1 MALTNREIADIFD
14 RCADMLEIKGEIIH
28 RVMAYRNAAGAIREL
43 PRDLR
48 AIREA
53 KELDTIPFVGKII
66 AEKIEEM
73 LDTDQLGFYEKLR
86 AEVPDGVIDIL
97 HINGVGPK
105 KAKMFWHDADIT
117 TVEAL
122 ETAARAGKLRE
133 LPGMGAKSEAK
144 ILEGIE
150 LLKRRAANTRMSI
163 GVALPLAET
172 MLQRLLDLP
181 QAQHGVI
188 AGSIRRGRPTIGDV
202 DLLVASTEP
211 QPIMD
216 AFVGMQEVARV
227 LGHGEKKSSVELHNG
242 LQVDLR
248 VIPPERFGTAL
259 QYFSGSQA
267 HNIHTREIALAK
279 GLSLNEHAFTPTDGG
294 DEILC
299 ATEEAVYAQLGLPW
313 IPPEIREDWGEIEA
327 AQAGKLPTLITLAD
341 MRTDLHMHTVWSDG
355 HATVREMAEAA
366 LARGREYIC
375 ITDHSKGA
383 TIANGLSVER
393 LLRQQEE
400 VRQVD
405 AELRPF
411 RVFHGTEMEI
421 KADGEL
427 DFPDDVLDKLDFVIA
442 SLHQGLRQPREQVTA
457 RILNAINN
465 PHVDLIGHPRGQ
477 LILERDPADLDMD
490 QVFEAA
496 AKSGIALEINANPHR
511 LDLEAQYARRAV
523 ELGIPLCIDT
533 DAHRVEEMDLL
544 RYGILTARRG
554 WVEAHS
560 VINTWPLAQFLDW
573 LERRNQPCRINL
585 TTKLKI

>member
-28 RVMAYRNAAGAIREL
+28 RIMAYRNAAGAIREL

-53 KELDTIPFVGKII
+53 GELETIPFVGKII

-73 LDTDQLGFYEKLR
+73 LDTGKLGFYEKLR
-86 AEVPDGVIDIL
+86 EEVPDGVVDIL

-105 KAKMFWHDADIT
+105 KAKMFWQDANIT
-117 TVEAL
+117 TVADL

-150 LLKRRAANTRMSI
+150 SLKRRAANTRMSI
-163 GVALPLAET
+163 GVALPAAEG

-181 QAQHGVI
+181 QAQRGTV

-202 DLLVASTEP
+202 DLLVASTDP

-279 GLSLNEHAFTPTDGG
+279 GLSLNEHAFTQTNDG

-299 ATEEAVYAQLGLPW
+299 ATEEEVYAQLGLPW
-313 IPPEIREDWGEIEA
+313 IPPELREDRGEIEA

-341 MRTDLHMHTVWSDG
+341 MRADLHMHTVWSDG
-355 HATVREMAEAA
+355 HSTVREMAEAA

-375 ITDHSKGA
+375 ITDHSRGA
-383 TIANGLSVER
+383 TIANGLSIER
-393 LLRQQEE
+393 LMQQQEE

-405 AELRPF
+405 VEMRPF

-427 DFPDDVLDKLDFVIA
+427 DFPDEVLDKLDFVIA
-442 SLHQGLRQPREQVTA
+442 SLHQGLRQPRDPVTA

-511 LDLEAQYARRAV
+511 LDLEAQYARRAI

-533 DAHRVEEMDLL
+533 DAHRIDELDLL

-554 WVEAHS
+554 WVEARS

-573 LERRNQPCRINL
+573 LERRNRHAGSI
-585 TTKLKI
+585 